1 MLISLNQDSIKG
13 FATFKYKSIPNEKDL
28 SKVLS
33 FYSLISNRETYKS
46 ITVFDWD
53 GDMDTIIFDS
63 KGSLK
68 YENKTVTIEQVLGCM
83 LAIIS
88 NNKEAFI
95 IIREPNNDNDNS
107 NSKIYGFHILDKII
121 YPIPAKTL
129 KTMNE
134 NSKNTTGLSPE
145 KNIDFIEI

>member
-1 MLISLNQDSIKG
+1 MLVNLNQDNIKG

-33 FYSLISNRETYKS
+33 FYSLISSRDTYKS
-46 ITVFDWD
+46 VTVFDWE
-53 GDMDTIIFDS
+53 GDTDTIIFDS

-68 YENKTVTIEQVLGCM
+68 YDDKAVNIEQALGYM
-83 LAIIS
+83 LALIS

-95 IIREPNNDNDNS
+95 IVREPNNDNS

-121 YPIPAKTL
+121 SPIPAKTL
-129 KTMNE
+129 KIMNE
-134 NSKNTTGLSPE
+134 NSKSTTGLNPE
-145 KNIDFIEI
+145 KNIEFIDI